1 MLTLKDAVLTRS
13 RRQRVWTALPFLS
26 CLAFAQSAS
35 AQSAQ
40 GGWQAGGQ
48 VSAEPPAG
56 QLSVQP
62 QAPGQFSAPPQPQ
75 PGQFSA
81 QPAQGSIAPVSARPV
96 TPSAAS
102 EEEERD
108 YSLIEHNNTQG
119 STGLLRTSYAGSGA
133 SGTFRVS
140 FLTDWFT
147 ASDFLCDASSTTPD
161 GRPRICNASG
171 QSDSASHVGAF
182 FAVSATPLP
191 FLEAFIGLRTY
202 ANSNDQGRPEL
213 LQVLGDTTL
222 GVKAFLPPHLGQ
234 IFTFGGEAQLHLL
247 NGSGSL
253 GPAGGGTS
261 ATFRGLG
268 SADFRKP
275 AGAGIPL
282 RVNLNLGYRLDNSG
296 KLVEDTERARA
307 KNGGFTDG
315 RQIQPISRIERFG
328 LGINKVDFFQIAL
341 GVEAPLQLI
350 QPYVEYSVD
359 VPVNRQGYV
368 CHSARVSPGDECLGL
383 DDFASTDP
391 ENQGGPG
398 FAAVPSRITLGTRVS
413 PFKNAFRGLSGHVAF
428 DIGTSG
434 TSTFIEEVAPQ
445 APWTLYLGVGYA
457 FDTKTKPTPEPKIV
471 EAPPKIVEAPQ
482 HFIRGLV
489 HEGNTTTPVVDAI
502 ATVQSGAGMGP
513 VATDANG
520 RFVTHNLPPGAY
532 TFDIKAPGYKPGTCA
547 GVIPFANA
555 APLPGQPA
563 DQLAPPP
570 GQFSAQP
577 TPFGQQPGAVGQ
589 LPAAPAEAPAGPTYV
604 DVDCALEALP
614 KLGGIAGSVKDA
626 EGGGPVAGA
635 TAKLTDAEGKVSTG
649 SADASGGF
657 TFKDVKPGAATL
669 TIEAPGYMAHVQ
681 QVDVRANEE
690 ARVSAQLNKR
700 PKKANV
706 KIVGSE
712 IKLSKQIHFETDS
725 AKIVGDS
732 NALLEEIADVMQQN
746 PNLKQIEIQG
756 HTDNTGT
763 RDRNATLS
771 QQRADAVR
779 QWLIQHGISG
789 SRLTAKGYG
798 QERPLSPNVTAAN
811 RARNRRVQFIILEK

>member
-13 RRQRVWTALPFLS
+13 RRRVWTALPFLS
-26 CLAFAQSAS
+26 CLAFAPSAA
-35 AQSAQ
+35 AQPAS
-40 GGWQAGGQ
+40 GSWQAGGQ
-48 VSAEPPAG
+48 FNAQPPAG
-56 QLSVQP
+56 QLSAQ
-62 QAPGQFSAPPQPQ
+62 PGQFSAQPQ

-81 QPAQGSIAPVSARPV
+81 QPQPEPIAPVG
-96 TPSAAS
+96 AS
-102 EEEERD
+102 PTKSSEATEEEERD
-108 YSLIEHNNTQG
+108 YSLIEHSNTQG

-147 ASDFLCDASSTTPD
+147 ASDFLCDPTSTTPD
-161 GRPRICNASG
+161 GRPRVCNASG
-171 QSDSASHVGAF
+171 QADSASHVGAF

-234 IFTFGGEAQLHLL
+234 IFTFGAEAQLHLL
-247 NGSGSL
+247 NGTGSV
-253 GPAGGGTS
+253 GPAGSGTS
-261 ATFRGLG
+261 ATFRALG

-275 AGAGIPL
+275 AGAGVPL
-282 RVNLNLGYRLDNSG
+282 RLNLNLGYRLDNSG

-307 KNGGFTDG
+307 ENGGFTDG
-315 RQIQPISRIERFG
+315 RQIQPISRVERFG

-341 GVEAPLQLI
+341 GVEAPLKLI
-350 QPYVEYSVD
+350 QPYIEYSVD
-359 VPVNRQGYV
+359 VPINRQGYV
-368 CHSARVSPGDECLGL
+368 CHTARVSPGDECLGL

-391 ENQGGPG
+391 QNQGGPG
-398 FAAVPSRITLGTRVS
+398 FAAVPSRLTLGTRVS
-413 PFKNAFRGLSGHVAF
+413 PFKEAFRGLSGHLAF

-457 FDTKTKPTPEPKIV
+457 FDTKTKPVP
-471 EAPPKIVEAPQ
+471 APTIIEKPAKLVEAPQ
-482 HFIRGLV
+482 NFIRGFV
-489 HEGNTTTPVVDAI
+489 HEANTTTPVADAI
-502 ATVQSGAGMGP
+502 ATVQSGAGMSP

-532 TFDIKAPGYKPGTCA
+532 TFDVKAAGYKPGTCA
-547 GVIPFANA
+547 GVVAV
-555 APLPGQPA
+555 APAPAQPGAQA
-563 DQLAPPP
+563 APPP
-570 GQFSAQP
+570 GQFSPQP
-577 TPFGQQPGAVGQ
+577 TPFGQPPAPVEQPTPPSTEV
-589 LPAAPAEAPAGPTYV
+589 PTGPTYV
-604 DVDCALEALP
+604 DIDCALEALP
-614 KLGGIAGSVKDA
+614 KLGGVAGSAKDA
-626 EGGGPVAGA
+626 EGGGAVAGA
-635 TAKLTDAEGKVSTG
+635 TAKLTDAQGKESTAA
-649 SADASGGF
+649 ADASGTF
-657 TFKDVKPGAATL
+657 TFKDVKPGSATL
-669 TIEAPGYMAHVQ
+669 RVDAPGYMTHVQ
-681 QVDVRANEE
+681 QVEIRANED
-690 ARVSAQLNKR
+690 ARANVQLNKR

-706 KIVGSE
+706 QVVGSE
-712 IKLSKQIHFETDS
+712 IKISKQVHFETDS

-746 PNLKQIEIQG
+746 PNLKRVEIQG

-763 RDRNATLS
+763 RDRNAVLS
-771 QQRADAVR
+771 QERADAVR
-779 QWLIQHGISG
+779 QWLIRHGVDA

-798 QERPLSPNVTAAN
+798 QEKPLSPNVTAAN